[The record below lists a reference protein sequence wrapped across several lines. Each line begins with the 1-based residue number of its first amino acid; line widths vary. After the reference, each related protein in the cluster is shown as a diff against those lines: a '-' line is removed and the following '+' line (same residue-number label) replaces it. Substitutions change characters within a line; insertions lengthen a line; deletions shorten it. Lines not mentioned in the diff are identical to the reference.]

1 MNFDMDIVTHNKN
14 SNQVKEGEDI
24 LKKNEFFD
32 KLVKLM
38 NSNEF
43 VDFYD
48 SYFKD
53 WSDIQTIVFYI
64 KLYKTIEYEYKRR
77 FDSDIPSGL
86 MTYTLY
92 NIINTKELRK
102 IALEKFNDFKE
113 SKSIDMKK
121 NEEFRYL
128 LDFNVDTTLKIK
140 NK

>member
-1 MNFDMDIVTHNKN
+1 MDLITINKN
-14 SNQVKEGEDI
+14 KQIKEGEEI

-32 KLVKLM
+32 KLIKLM

-77 FDSDIPSGL
+77 FDNDIPPEI

-92 NIINTKELRK
+92 NIISTKELRK
-102 IALEKFNDFKE
+102 FALEKFSDFKE
-113 SKSIDMKK
+113 SKNIDMKK

-128 LDFNVDTTLKIK
+128 LDFNLPLQNLEIE

>member
-1 MNFDMDIVTHNKN
+1 MDIVTHNKN

-128 LDFNVDTTLKIK
+128 LDFNVDTSLKIK

>member
-128 LDFNVDTTLKIK
+128 LDFNVDNTFKIK

>member
-43 VDFYD
+43 IDFYD

-128 LDFNVDTTLKIK
+128 LDFNVDTSLKIK

>member
-1 MNFDMDIVTHNKN
+1 MDIVTLDKTN
-14 SNQVKEGEDI
+14 SQLKEGEDI

-32 KLVKLM
+32 KLIKLM

-43 VDFYD
+43 IDFYD

-64 KLYKTIEYEYKRR
+64 KLYKTIEYEYRRR
-77 FDSDIPSGL
+77 FDSDIPPGI

-102 IALEKFNDFKE
+102 IALEKFTDFKE
-113 SKSIDMKK
+113 SKNIDMKK
-121 NEEFRYL
+121 NSEFRYL
-128 LDFNVDTTLKIK
+128 LDFNMNNQQISLK
-140 NK
+140 NKKKN

>member
-1 MNFDMDIVTHNKN
+1 MDLITIDKNK
-14 SNQVKEGEDI
+14 QIKEGEEI

-32 KLVKLM
+32 KLIKLM

-43 VDFYD
+43 IDFYD

-77 FDSDIPSGL
+77 FDSDIPQGI

-102 IALEKFNDFKE
+102 FALEKFSDFKE
-113 SKSIDMKK
+113 SKNIDMKR
-121 NEEFRYL
+121 NSEFRYL
-128 LDFNVDTTLKIK
+128 LDFNIPINNLEIK
-140 NK
+140 DK